1 LTDTKKQ
8 PWVAGKNNPNSV
20 WGTSTAVNS
29 ILDGGTETKLFRLGF
44 TNLLAEG
51 NLPNSNITRNTITF
65 QGLKTFLI
73 N

>member
-1 LTDTKKQ
+1 M
-8 PWVAGKNNPNSV
+8 
-20 WGTSTAVNS
+20 GTSSTAVNS
-29 ILDGGTETKLFRLGF
+29 ISLDGGTETSSFRLGF